1 MFIRRP
7 VGCASRT
14 TAFRLPRRDI
24 GHHVSPSIAGAFA
37 FRFAARMRYF
47 CRMRAGGWRFGET
60 RWSVVLAARTGDDAD
75 AQAALAELCAAYWYP
90 LYAFVRH
97 SGFAPEEAED
107 LTQDFFARLLAKDF
121 LASVDRTKGRFRAF
135 LLATMKHFLANEW
148 RRAQTQKRGGGA
160 IPVPLDLA
168 DAQRRYAHE
177 PIDSLTPELL
187 YERRWAL
194 TVIENVFATLRAEME
209 HAGKGE
215 LFETL
220 KDLLSPD
227 ARHVSYSEAG
237 ARLGLSEDAVKMT
250 IYRLRKRY
258 RTLLR
263 AQIAATVGSGAE
275 VEAEIRD
282 LFRIVSS

>member
-1 MFIRRP
+1 M
-7 VGCASRT
+7 
-14 TAFRLPRRDI
+14 
-24 GHHVSPSIAGAFA
+24 
-37 FRFAARMRYF
+37 
-47 CRMRAGGWRFGET
+47 
-60 RWSVVLAARTGDDAD
+60 LAARTGDDAD
-75 AQAALAELCAAYWYP
+75 AHAALAELCAAYWYP

-107 LTQDFFARLLAKDF
+107 LTQDFFARLLAKDLW
-121 LASVDRTKGRFRAF
+121 LASIATKGRFRAF

-177 PIDSLTPELL
+177 PVDSLTPELL

-194 TVIENVFATLRAEME
+194 TVIENVFGALRAEME
-209 HAGKGE
+209 QAGKRE

-227 ARHVSYSEAG
+227 ARHVSYADAG
-237 ARLGLSEDAVKMT
+237 ARLGLSEDAV
-250 IYRLRKRY
+250 R
-258 RTLLR
+258 
-263 AQIAATVGSGAE
+263 
-275 VEAEIRD
+275 
-282 LFRIVSS
+282 